1 MKAKTSWFRILWLAA
16 ALVALGL
23 YYTWH
28 LTANL
33 VGIVE
38 TRVHRIGPREGGL
51 VRRLAVE
58 VGARVR
64 EGQVLAQL
72 DTSDLRTE
80 QGQLQEQLSSP
91 AIGLRTIA
99 ALLFALAGIS
109 GPLAQPADSA
119 EDTARPL
126 SLFLKAEAL
135 GLDGNMEEAIAAC
148 DKQRG
153 SLANVLRSG
162 IERYK
167 QVSETETNSEKR
179 LAETQTAIEEA
190 NALEVPLLE
199 RNLIVLS
206 TIASIATMV
215 GLLGTT
221 IGMIRAFAATG
232 HRVGGVIDAQ
242 QLAVGISEALVN
254 TAGGLWNAIIGI
266 VAYNFFVNKV
276 DAFNYTMDEA
286 TYEVI
291 QLLKS
296 RESEKVAAN

>member
-1 MKAKTSWFRILWLAA
+1 MKQSVFVS
-16 ALVALGL
+16 LVLIVS
-23 YYTWH
+23 
-28 LTANL
+28 L
-33 VGIVE
+33 VVGVIIWRQLPVYLQ
-38 TRVHRIGPREGGL
+38 EGGPLVSVLIALTVMLLCFILERLFTLRKARGKASVQAFFKNVIQL
-51 VRRLAVE
+51 VR
-58 VGARVR
+58 
-64 EGQVLAQL
+64 
-72 DTSDLRTE
+72 
-80 QGQLQEQLSSP
+80 
-91 AIGLRTIA
+91 
-99 ALLFALAGIS
+99 
-109 GPLAQPADSA
+109 
-119 EDTARPL
+119 
-126 SLFLKAEAL
+126 
-135 GLDGNMEEAIAAC
+135 DGNMEEAIAAC